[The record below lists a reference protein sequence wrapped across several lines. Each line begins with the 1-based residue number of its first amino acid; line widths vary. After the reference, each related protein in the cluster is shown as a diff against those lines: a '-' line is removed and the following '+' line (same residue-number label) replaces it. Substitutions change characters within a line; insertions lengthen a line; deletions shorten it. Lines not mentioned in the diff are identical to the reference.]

1 VPSQST
7 WRRWRTQEGEGV
19 MNKAAMRSFRKF
31 IEEAR
36 KESDHVR
43 IFSKVLNTEGLFEGL
58 FPQIEYAVEWFEIVE
73 PLLYQYIC
81 RAPHALITGKV
92 IIAAEGILETSYDHL
107 SDPWKGYK
115 AYLRTGKIKDG
126 TYKVLAPKLL
136 IGPYKD
142 PVVIDG
148 EKYDDW
154 LRVEGAA
161 TGWQY
166 KDILLSRYDSAL
178 WVVPE
183 NPDDDDSP
191 MGPALSYECMQEA
204 AERWREV
211 RASLPDR
218 PSPREERRRLEG
230 ERLAQMRLKKAQ
242 LAREQRVKELER
254 EGVDSKGKWTV
265 PAVRIGQKLRKWE
278 GKKTKALLQ
287 VEIPRMAERARML
300 GRLPR
305 MTLRMV
311 QIKEEW
317 RLTGEHCGLLLE
329 PNDDKTECTAPKDDF
344 VFADAVFNE
353 AALDAP
359 LQEVALGLSRNQL
372 EKPNRNKKMRP
383 PDKAFILSLEK
394 RRRES
399 EQPIE
404 EKIKEMRGN
413 YLYGREPKTY
423 YIGKRTG
430 NLYRVR
436 FLKYVGHLKPKAS
449 EKYADLITQETV
461 LAELLPKNPYLPLR
475 GLENAELRLKY
486 RPEAGRKILCFEDEL
501 VNIVHGEE
509 KMQLADLH
517 RYLET
522 E

>member
-1 VPSQST
+1 
-7 WRRWRTQEGEGV
+7 
-19 MNKAAMRSFRKF
+19 MNKAAMRSFKKF
-31 IEEAR
+31 VEEAR

-43 IFSKVLNTEGLFEGL
+43 IFSNVLNTEGLFEGL

-136 IGPYKD
+136 VGPYKD

-154 LRVEGAA
+154 LRVEGAD

-166 KDILLSRYDSAL
+166 RDILLSRYDPAL

-183 NPDDDDSP
+183 DIDDDDSP
-191 MGPALSYECMQEA
+191 MGPALSYESMQEA
-204 AERWREV
+204 AGRWREV
-211 RASLPDR
+211 MASLPDR
-218 PSPREERRRLEG
+218 PSAREERRKLES
-230 ERLAQMRLKKAQ
+230 ERLAQKRLKEAQ
-242 LAREQRVKELER
+242 LAREKRVKELER
-254 EGVDSKGKWTV
+254 EGVDAGGKWIV
-265 PAVRIGQKLRKWE
+265 PAVRIGRKLRKWE
-278 GKKTKALLQ
+278 GKKPKALIQ
-287 VEIPRMAERARML
+287 VEIPRMAERARLL
-300 GRLPR
+300 GVLPR

-311 QIKEEW
+311 QIKEGW
-317 RLTGEHCGLLLE
+317 RLTGEQCGLLLD
-329 PNDDKTECTAPKDDF
+329 PNDDKTECTAPKEDF

-353 AALDAP
+353 AALAAP

-372 EKPNRNKKMRP
+372 EKPNRNSRIRP
-383 PDKAFILSLEK
+383 PDKAFVLSLER

-399 EQPIE
+399 ELTIE
-404 EKIKEMRGN
+404 EKIKEMGGK

-423 YIGKRTG
+423 YVGKRTG
-430 NLYRVR
+430 NLYRVK
-436 FLKYVGHLKPKAS
+436 FLRYVGNLKPKAA
-449 EKYADLITQETV
+449 EKYAELITQETV
-461 LAELLPKNPYLPLR
+461 LAELLQKNPYIPMR
-475 GLENAELRLKY
+475 GLENAGLRLKY
-486 RPEAGRKILCFEDEL
+486 RPEAGRKIICFEDEL

-509 KMQLADLH
+509 KMRLADLH

-522 E
+522 ETE